1 MTKATHAAVQ
11 TASDVANA
19 EADAL
24 FKACRFDEAVRLLST
39 FLDETPDLPPAEE
52 LRAKAN
58 LAAFER
64 GRGDYRRALE
74 IHKEAAP
81 LLDVCHRDD
90 PKRCGMFSNGLGLT
104 YLRLM
109 RDDPKAE
116 DLAIYWFTAA
126 SAYYEAA
133 DEWGLKRDVENN
145 LAVVHAEAGRAA
157 RAREHLANVF
167 GCGPIDEAVRG
178 QVEDTQALIALAEGD
193 VMRARAFARASVER
207 LEGVG
212 DLRILTCSERTL
224 VRVERAYLRELE
236 ERAVRGVLDACEW
249 NLTRAARCLGFNS
262 REAFKNELR
271 RKFPR
276 LDDERRAR
284 LSEKEVEKR

>member
-39 FLDETPDLPPAEE
+39 FLDETPDLPPAER

-81 LLDVCHRDD
+81 LVDACYRTD

-116 DLAIYWFTAA
+116 DLAIHWFTSA
-126 SAYYEAA
+126 SVYYEAA

-145 LAVVHAEAGRAA
+145 LAVLHAEAGRAA

-193 VMRARAFARASVER
+193 AKKARAFARASVER
-207 LEGVG
+207 LERVG
-212 DLRILTCSERTL
+212 ELRILRRSQETL
-224 VRVERAYLRELE
+224 ARVEQVLLRETE
-236 ERAVRGVLDACEW
+236 ERAVREVLDGCGW
-249 NLTRAARCLGFNS
+249 NITRAARCLGMS
-262 REAFKNELR
+262 REAFKHELR
-271 RKFPR
+271 RKYPR
-276 LDDERRAR
+276 LDEER
-284 LSEKEVEKR
+284 LSRLKEATISES